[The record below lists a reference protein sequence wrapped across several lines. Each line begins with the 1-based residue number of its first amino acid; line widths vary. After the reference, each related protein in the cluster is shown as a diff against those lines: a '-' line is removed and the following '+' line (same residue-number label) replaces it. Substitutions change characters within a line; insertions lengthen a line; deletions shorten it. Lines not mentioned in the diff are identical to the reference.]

1 MVVFGVKLQEVTT
14 VIDDVFHSKI
24 DSMDL
29 DKDIKE
35 FAKTITLKDLISC
48 RIPLNNLEGPDSD
61 VVAYDMLMRL
71 YDMHNQYTALAGP
84 VSVVCQHSNFSELPI
99 SKKSKRILMGYK
111 RVELIDLWTVALHE
125 RLYDVTEV
133 LRNIENYTTVRYVK
147 RGENLCR

>member
-1 MVVFGVKLQEVTT
+1 M
-14 VIDDVFHSKI
+14 INDVFYSKI
-24 DSMDL
+24 DSMNL

-48 RIPLNNLEGPDSD
+48 RIPLNNLEGSDSD

-71 YDMHNQYTALAGP
+71 YDMRNQYTTLAGS

-111 RVELIDLWTVALHE
+111 RVELIDLWAVAMHE
-125 RLYDVTEV
+125 RLYDVIEV
-133 LRNIENYTTVRYVK
+133 LMNIENYSTVKYVK
-147 RGENLCR
+147 RGENLCH